1 MLTPEVQKKLIDSVR
16 AEVDSRS
23 VQDADKSRLL
33 EEKAQD
39 GRAIC
44 GRGGGGQVA
53 HLARR
58 ECVESV

>member
-1 MLTPEVQKKLIDSVR
+1 LEAGHELLWLLQRGTLT
-16 AEVDSRS
+16 AA
-23 VQDADKSRLL
+23 QDADKSRLL

-53 HLARR
+53 RLARR